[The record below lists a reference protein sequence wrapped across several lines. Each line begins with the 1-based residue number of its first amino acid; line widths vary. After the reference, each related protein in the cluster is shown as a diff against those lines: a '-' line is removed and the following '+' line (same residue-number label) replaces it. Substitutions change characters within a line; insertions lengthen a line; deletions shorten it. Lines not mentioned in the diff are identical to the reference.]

1 MNMKKI
7 FRKVHIL
14 DAADKSLGRLAS
26 QAAQLL
32 RGKHKVSFVMHLDL
46 GDKVVI
52 KNAGKLKFDPKK
64 LATKIYYKHTGYM
77 GHLKKKK
84 MDKVFKDKPE
94 EVVLRAIK
102 GMIPSNKLKNNILK
116 RLKVH
121 A

>member
-1 MNMKKI
+1 MKKI

-14 DAADKSLGRLAS
+14 DAADKSLGRVAS
-26 QAAQLL
+26 FAAQLL
-32 RGKHKVSFVMHLDL
+32 TGKHKVSFENYLDL

-64 LATKIYYKHTGYM
+64 LSTKIYYKHTGYI
-77 GHLKKKK
+77 GHLKKQT
-84 MDKVFKDKPE
+84 MGKVFKDKPE
-94 EVVLRAIK
+94 EVVFRAVK
-102 GMIPSNKLKNNILK
+102 GMIPSNKHRDNILK